1 MGKCRYFVH
10 NRFGDSRF
18 EHLFS
23 AFRAGYLTAIGA
35 MFTTDLLIDL
45 WLLYL
50 VCDCNRQFDCDS
62 EWRLYDGAVD
72 DVELAAANSLCNQ
85 IVSVRLCKVLIG
97 R

>member
-1 MGKCRYFVH
+1 M
-10 NRFGDSRF
+10 
-18 EHLFS
+18 
-23 AFRAGYLTAIGA
+23 A
-35 MFTTDLLIDL
+35 
-45 WLLYL
+45 LYL